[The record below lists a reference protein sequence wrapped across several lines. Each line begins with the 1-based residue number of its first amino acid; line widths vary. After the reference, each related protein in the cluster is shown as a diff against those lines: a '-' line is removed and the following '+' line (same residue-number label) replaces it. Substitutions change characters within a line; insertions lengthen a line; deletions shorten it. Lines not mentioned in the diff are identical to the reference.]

1 MFTPRSHNCAK
12 LSPSPYKH
20 QYGFCK
26 YGSNRHCFRAFATKL
41 WFTNNNKKTERCPGL
56 RRVKESAHTV
66 TNIYKFTTVCKIF
79 RIVNKWK
86 NGLYWWNKLNPCDPV
101 CYFFFNFPVYGQVV
115 SSRENCWTIRFH
127 RFVYHINKRIKLYV
141 LYAFSFTKL
150 QNVNRWD
157 KAKFPRRSS
166 PTKRFVFTEI
176 TFKIGTKLFILY
188 LYFYFIKFNFVSFS
202 VSC

>member
-41 WFTNNNKKTERCPGL
+41 WFTNNKKKKTERCPGL

-127 RFVYHINKRIKLYV
+127 RFVYHINKRIKYMYSTRSALQSFKTSIGGTNPNSHGGRLPPKDLY
-141 LYAFSFTKL
+141 SQK
-150 QNVNRWD
+150 
-157 KAKFPRRSS
+157 
-166 PTKRFVFTEI
+166 
-176 TFKIGTKLFILY
+176 
-188 LYFYFIKFNFVSFS
+188 
-202 VSC
+202 